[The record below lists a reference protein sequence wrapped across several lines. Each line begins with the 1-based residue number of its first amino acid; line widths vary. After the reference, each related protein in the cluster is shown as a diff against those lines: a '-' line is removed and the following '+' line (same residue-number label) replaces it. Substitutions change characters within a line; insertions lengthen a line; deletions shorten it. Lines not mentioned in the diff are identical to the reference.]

1 LGEPTGIGVD
11 VVAGMRGGVS
21 SYDTTVISFFSFVYP
36 MNRWSFAIYTHVLAD
51 FQSLTA
57 TQGIFWGEGT
67 SCCREV
73 EQRVATDLEIGT
85 YGLSG
90 AYRVSDTLSLGLSL
104 VHFEGKLD
112 LVGQPFLPDPGEA
125 GEIDI
130 FAPTSYLPERRVGE
144 TILRIDDDDW
154 GLTAG
159 LLWSISP
166 QWQLGAFY
174 RQGPDFTLHGDA
186 VAGPA
191 GSLFGLPPAG
201 TILDSTTSPIG
212 FPNVYGLGLSFQ
224 PQGGRLT
231 IGFEWD
237 RVEYSTIL
245 DSLDQEEIGTGDISL
260 EDGDELH
267 LGGEYVFLRSTT
279 LAAARLGVWLDPDHQ
294 PHFTRNGDLLEQALF
309 PPGDDQIHYALGLGL
324 AFKSFQ
330 IDLGADFSDFVDTIS
345 VSAIYS
351 F

>member
-1 LGEPTGIGVD
+1 
-11 VVAGMRGGVS
+11 
-21 SYDTTVISFFSFVYP
+21 
-36 MNRWSFAIYTHVLAD
+36 
-51 FQSLTA
+51 
-57 TQGIFWGEGT
+57 
-67 SCCREV
+67 
-73 EQRVATDLEIGT
+73 
-85 YGLSG
+85 
-90 AYRVSDTLSLGLSL
+90 
-104 VHFEGKLD
+104 
-112 LVGQPFLPDPGEA
+112 
-125 GEIDI
+125 
-130 FAPTSYLPERRVGE
+130 
-144 TILRIDDDDW
+144 
-154 GLTAG
+154 
-159 LLWSISP
+159 
-166 QWQLGAFY
+166 
-174 RQGPDFTLHGDA
+174 
-186 VAGPA
+186 
-191 GSLFGLPPAG
+191 LFGLPPAG